1 MPSPGCQKLMTICFS
16 SLYEF
21 IAQLTIPSPNSEV
34 FSRLM
39 GESLRQAIV
48 LAQQVSDPD
57 IMGQIKNSWDNFV
70 ATGQIWALII
80 GMVLGYLFRGFRGS

>member
-1 MPSPGCQKLMTICFS
+1 MTIFFS
-16 SLYEF
+16 SLHEL
-21 IAQLTIPSPNSEV
+21 IAPLAIPPNRGDV
-34 FSRLM
+34 FSPLM

-70 ATGQIWALII
+70 ETGQIWALMI

>member
-1 MPSPGCQKLMTICFS
+1 MTIFFCS
-16 SLYEF
+16 IHEL
-21 IAQLTIPSPNSEV
+21 IAKLAIPPNSSEV
-34 FSRLM
+34 LWGLM

-48 LAQQVSDPD
+48 LAQQVSNPD

-80 GMVLGYLFRGFRGS
+80 GMVLGYLFRGFRGG